1 MPNILVTGASG
12 FLGRQIVK
20 VLREQQAILRTC
32 GRSPRASQDLP
43 DYHAMD
49 LARSEDLSPL
59 VRGMDCVIHAAGKAH
74 VNSSDSRTRQSFFE
88 TNCDAV
94 QRLARTAVRE
104 GVRHFVHISSV
115 SVYGMN
121 HVMSPGE
128 DSLCR
133 PSDAYAASKLAGE
146 NQLREISDELGLHVT
161 ILRPVTL
168 YGQGDPGNIARLIRM
183 IDRGHFFWIGRGDN
197 RKSLIHSSD
206 AARACVMAANCS
218 NPPRCQVYNLGSQS
232 YSIREI
238 VEAMADALQTPLPWF
253 RVPATPL
260 QISLRLAAN
269 SPLGR
274 WLAPWNGMLEK
285 WLRDDMFDCE
295 KITNHFKFVPRISLA
310 EGLREQVEWQRQ
322 DLQQEAA
329 ARAA

>member
-1 MPNILVTGASG
+1 MLQT
-12 FLGRQIVK
+12 LK
-20 VLREQQAILRTC
+20 
-32 GRSPRASQDLP
+32 
-43 DYHAMD
+43 
-49 LARSEDLSPL
+49 
-59 VRGMDCVIHAAGKAH
+59 
-74 VNSSDSRTRQSFFE
+74 
-88 TNCDAV
+88 
-94 QRLARTAVRE
+94 
-104 GVRHFVHISSV
+104 FVSTKNV

-121 HVMSPGE
+121 GVMSPDE

-146 NQLREISDELGLHVT
+146 KQLREISDELGLNVT

-168 YGQGDPGNIARLIRM
+168 YGWGDPGNIARLIRM

-206 AARACVMAANCS
+206 AARACVVAANCPS
-218 NPPRCQVYNLGSQS
+218 PPRCQVYNLGSQS

-238 VEAMADALQTPLPWF
+238 VEAMANALQVSLPWV
-253 RVPATPL
+253 RVPAVPL
-260 QISLRLAAN
+260 QISLRLAAH

-285 WLRDDMFDCE
+285 WLRDDRFDCE
-295 KITNHFKFVPRISLA
+295 KIANHFEFVPRMSLA
-310 EGLREQVEWQRQ
+310 EGLREQVEWYRQ
-322 DLQQEAA
+322 NLQQEG